1 MLQAKHTLSQI
12 LSPDAVAQKTVGT
25 VHKQMGVTVF
35 QRNFIYKNRQW
46 AKFSLQA
53 LVCQPQLKSSSDKI

>member
-12 LSPDAVAQKTVGT
+12 LNADAVAQKTVGT

-35 QRNFIYKNRQW
+35 Q
-46 AKFSLQA
+46 
-53 LVCQPQLKSSSDKI
+53 